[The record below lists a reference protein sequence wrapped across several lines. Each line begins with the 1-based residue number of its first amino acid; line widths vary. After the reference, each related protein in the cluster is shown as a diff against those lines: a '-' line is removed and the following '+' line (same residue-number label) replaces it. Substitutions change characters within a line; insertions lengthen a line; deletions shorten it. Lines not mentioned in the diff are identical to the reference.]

1 MHGCSGVLFET
12 CLWLP
17 LGMYLSLEFHTCF
30 VIGFPLRLGI
40 STSLSMGMVTCE
52 DKYNVYLSA
61 TLKKARTWPGGRL
74 GLDLEF
80 LQFKS
85 FSNKYPPPPSMC
97 NVLLIRAGQASLSN
111 LVGLANMVSH
121 CFMLQFQSCLC
132 MKTVAPSNTDKKFSM
147 QFNVHTADSLWNI
160 PVHAQVTSFPAYPPR
175 PSTPE
180 CGIDDVEWPL
190 GFFLIAFSIRQ
201 RDNDDQ

>member
-61 TLKKARTWPGGRL
+61 TLKEARTWPGGRL

-80 LQFKS
+80 LQF
-85 FSNKYPPPPSMC
+85 
-97 NVLLIRAGQASLSN
+97 
-111 LVGLANMVSH
+111 
-121 CFMLQFQSCLC
+121 
-132 MKTVAPSNTDKKFSM
+132 
-147 QFNVHTADSLWNI
+147 
-160 PVHAQVTSFPAYPPR
+160 
-175 PSTPE
+175 
-180 CGIDDVEWPL
+180 
-190 GFFLIAFSIRQ
+190 
-201 RDNDDQ
+201 